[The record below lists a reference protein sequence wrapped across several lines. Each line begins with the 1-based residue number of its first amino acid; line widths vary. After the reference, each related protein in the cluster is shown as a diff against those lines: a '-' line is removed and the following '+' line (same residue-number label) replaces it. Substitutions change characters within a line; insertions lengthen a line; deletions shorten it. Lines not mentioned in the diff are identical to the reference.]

1 MTGRLERTTGRLP
14 QSGEKKDLKRMV
26 PELERDSSSHME
38 KKMHCRDIKVKIK
51 SMNNVIGKLRQR
63 IHECIV
69 QGDILKERKL
79 WRTMD
84 TLMDRRLNLVNAYL
98 SLKH

>member
-1 MTGRLERTTGRLP
+1 MA
-14 QSGEKKDLKRMV
+14 
-26 PELERDSSSHME
+26 PELETDLPLYME
-38 KKMHCRDIKVKIK
+38 KKMHCSDIKVKIR
-51 SMNNVIGKLRQR
+51 SMNNVIGKLRQQ

-84 TLMDRRLNLVNAYL
+84 TLMDRRLNLVNAYM